1 VSYAPASVG
10 DTGRVAQTL
19 LDTPALTE
27 AVERSADPAAAR
39 ALLTRLLDEHP
50 ALEEEVAESPRLRD
64 ALTALSAASRSLSN
78 AVIRDPSLLDP
89 LRDKDDFEHERQLSD
104 YRQSATEF
112 LAAAGDGAGALRRWK
127 RRELLR
133 IAARDLLG
141 AADLPVVGREL
152 AALAEAC
159 LGCALDL
166 VHPDVPIA
174 LIGMGKL
181 GGRELNYA
189 SDVDILFVHEGDG
202 AAAEHAARDLVT
214 AMSEPTADGIVFRT
228 DADLRPEGRS
238 GPLSRT
244 LDAYRAY
251 YDRWAQPWEFQAL
264 LKARPVAGDPDLARR
279 FVELAQPFVW
289 PDVLDPDAVRSV
301 RAMKARAEGEMN
313 RRGLTDREVKR
324 GRGGIR
330 DIEFAVQL
338 LQLVHGRHDPS
349 VRSPTT
355 LNALAQLAAGGY
367 IEPEDASRLDDAYRF
382 LRTVEHRLQ
391 LQDEQQT
398 HTVPADLAART
409 RLARVLG
416 YRDRGDESA
425 LHQFEA
431 EHRGGQNRVRS
442 IYERLFFAPLLD
454 ALAGAGPLTATAVEE
469 RLAAFGFLDVE
480 RTRAALRELTQGLTR
495 RSRVMQQLLPVIL
508 GWLSSTPDPDLGL
521 LQLRRLAEGE
531 ARSAWL
537 ARTFREMPR
546 AAERTCRLLGS
557 SRLLGDA
564 LRRQPDFVEVLGDDD
579 VLAREKTRDELVEEA
594 LGTLRWRSTVDDRRE
609 GLRRF
614 KRRELLRIAARDVL
628 GFAAIE
634 ATQRELA
641 ALGDACVE
649 AALRALR
656 PPLPFAVIGMG
667 RFGGAELSYASD
679 LDVLFVYDGEDAA
692 DFTAAEGVAEQ
703 LMRDVGG
710 ITPEGQTFR
719 MDADLRPEGK
729 KGPLARS
736 LSAYRA
742 YYERWAQTW
751 EFQALL
757 KARPAAGAAEVA
769 GRFTALV
776 EPFVYRDPFPEEDVR
791 EVRRMKARIERERI
805 PPNEDPR
812 FHLKLGRGSLS
823 DVEFTVQLLQLQH
836 RARHPEVRATST
848 IDAVHRLRDAGLME
862 PSDADALEEA
872 YRFCER
878 ARNALYLLTGKPGD
892 ALPTDGREAARLARL
907 LGYVYRPQA
916 SLRDDYRRVTRRAR
930 RVVERV
936 FYGQV

>member
-1 VSYAPASVG
+1 MGSVG
-10 DTGRVAQTL
+10 DTGLVAHAVIE
-19 LDTPALTE
+19 TPALSE
-27 AVERSADPAAAR
+27 AVERSADPIAAR
-39 ALLTRLLDEHP
+39 ALLTRLLEEHP
-50 ALEEEVAESPRLRD
+50 PLADELANSPLLRD
-64 ALTALSAASRSLSN
+64 TVVALSAASRSLSN
-78 AVIRDPSLLDP
+78 AIVHDQSLLDP
-89 LRDKDDFEHERQLSD
+89 LRDGDDFERERDLPA
-104 YRQSATEF
+104 YRASAAEF
-112 LAAAGDGAGALRRWK
+112 LTESENGPGALRRWK

-133 IAARDLLG
+133 IAARDLLH
-141 AADLPVVGREL
+141 AAELPVVGREL

-166 VHPDVPIA
+166 VHPDIPMSV
-174 LIGMGKL
+174 IGMGKL

-189 SDVDILFVHEGDG
+189 SDVDILFVHDGEGTV
-202 AAAEHAARDLVT
+202 AEHAARRLLT
-214 AMSEPTADGIVFRT
+214 TMSQPTADGLVFRA

-244 LDAYRAY
+244 LDAYEAY
-251 YDRWAQPWEFQAL
+251 YERWAQPWEFQAL
-264 LKARPVAGDPDLARR
+264 LKARPTAGDDDLGGR
-279 FVELAQPFVW
+279 FLELVQRFVW

-301 RAMKARAEGEMN
+301 RAMKARAESEMT
-313 RRGLTDREVKR
+313 RRGLTEREVKR

-338 LQLVHGRHDPS
+338 LQLVHGRKDPS

-355 LNALAQLAAGGY
+355 LDALAQLAAGGY
-367 IEPEDASRLDDAYRF
+367 IELEEASKLDEAYQF

-398 HTVPADLAART
+398 HTLPTDFAART
-409 RLARVLG
+409 RVARVVG
-416 YRDRGDESA
+416 YRDRGDASA
-425 LHQFEA
+425 LDQFET
-431 EHRGGQNRVRS
+431 EYRGCQNRVRS
-442 IYERLFFAPLLD
+442 IYERLFFAPLLET
-454 ALAGAGPLTATAVEE
+454 LAGAGPLTATAAEE
-469 RLAAFGFLDVE
+469 RLTAFGFLDVAH
-480 RTRAALRELTQGLTR
+480 TRAALRELTQGLTR

-521 LQLRRLAEGE
+521 LQLRRLAEGA
-531 ARSAWL
+531 ARSASL
-537 ARTFREMPR
+537 ARTFRESPR

-564 LRRQPDFVEVLGDDD
+564 LRRQPDFVEEIADDV
-579 VLAREKTRDELVEEA
+579 VLAREKTRDELVQEA
-594 LGTLRWRSTVDDRRE
+594 LGTLRWRSTVENRRE

-628 GFAAIE
+628 GFAVIE
-634 ATQRELA
+634 STERELA
-641 ALGDACVE
+641 ALADACVE

-667 RFGGAELSYASD
+667 RFGGAELSFASD
-679 LDVLFVYDGEDAA
+679 LDVLFVYEGENAA
-692 DFTAAEGVAEQ
+692 DFRAAEDVAEE

-719 MDADLRPEGK
+719 IDADLRPEGK

-757 KARPAAGAAEVA
+757 KARPSAGDPALAESFAALIE
-769 GRFTALV
+769 R
-776 EPFVYRDPFPEEDVR
+776 FVYRDPFPEDGVR

-805 PPNEDPR
+805 PPTEDPR

-836 RARHPEVRATST
+836 GACHPEVRATST
-848 IDAVHRLRDAGLME
+848 IDALHRLRNAGLLDPGDAG
-862 PSDADALEEA
+862 ALEDA

-878 ARNALYLLTGKPGD
+878 ARNARYLLTGKPGD

-916 SLRDDYRRVTRRAR
+916 SLRDDYRRMTRRAR

-936 FYGQV
+936 FYGRS